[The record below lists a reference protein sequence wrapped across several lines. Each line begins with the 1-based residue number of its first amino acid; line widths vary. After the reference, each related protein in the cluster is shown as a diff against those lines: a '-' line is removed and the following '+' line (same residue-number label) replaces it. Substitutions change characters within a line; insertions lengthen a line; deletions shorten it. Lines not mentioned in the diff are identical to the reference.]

1 MTDHQAAPLT
11 ADEARVLRA
20 VAQDLTRSGADV
32 LGGPDRVVPA
42 VRPRLVE
49 LGVYLLAIGVVA
61 SALTLSVG
69 PLVAIVVGAGLLVPA
84 TIKAAT
90 SGRPRA
96 PVPR

>member
-1 MTDHQAAPLT
+1 MSDHRAAPLS

-32 LGGPDRVVPA
+32 LRDPDSGEPA

-49 LGVYLLAIGVVA
+49 LGIYLLAIGVVA

-69 PLVAIVVGAGLLVPA
+69 PMIAIVVGAGLLVVA

-90 SGRPRA
+90 SAPPRA
-96 PVPR
+96 PLRR